1 MKINLLKKYPR
12 SKRNLKNRNDKKT
25 NKITSI
31 ARQFG
36 KEYFD
41 GDRNY
46 GYGGYFYNPKYWSE
60 VVKDFKKKYKLNKQS
75 RILDVGCGKG
85 FMLYE
90 FQKLIPNIKLYG
102 LDISKYAV
110 QNSVR
115 SIRKKLI
122 IGNCTKLPY
131 KSNFFD
137 LVISINTLHNLP
149 KTQCVK
155 AIKEIQRVTKKNS
168 FITVDAYKNN
178 LEKKRMLMWNLT
190 AKTILHEKKWEKL
203 FKYCN
208 FKGDYY
214 WFKP

>member
-1 MKINLLKKYPR
+1 MKINLLKRYPR
-12 SKRNLKNRNDKKT
+12 AKRNLKSRNEKKT
-25 NKITSI
+25 NKIRSI
-31 ARQFG
+31 ARKFG

-46 GYGGYFYNPKYWSE
+46 GYGGYFYNPKYWNK

-90 FQKLIPNIKLYG
+90 FQKLIPGIKLYG
-102 LDISKYAV
+102 LDISKYAIK
-110 QNSVR
+110 NSVR
-115 SIRKKLI
+115 SIKKKLI
-122 IGNCTKLPY
+122 VGNCTKLPFTD
-131 KSNFFD
+131 NFFD

-149 KTQCVK
+149 KTHCVK
-155 AIKEIQRVTKKNS
+155 AIKEVQRVTKKNS

-178 LEKKRMLMWNLT
+178 LEKKRMFMWNLT
-190 AKTILHEKKWEKL
+190 AKTLLHEKSWEKL

-208 FKGDYY
+208 YKGDYY